1 MFVKVSYVGAYPP
14 YFIIENNDHGD
25 HQPLAAEWRKCIIEY
40 LDEGGANFIFTL
52 RPASDPLDLPS
63 RLRGKL
69 LRLPKSL
76 PHVLPADEQLQTFR
90 RNFGNLFPVEHIIT
104 AELVRVDHSVVA
116 ALNDGLAR
124 MQPSTRPLHRLTDLL
139 PDSDMAGQLITDMT
153 TAPGQT
159 LVQLKPKWLHQSPN
173 APTNSRR
180 CRTCALRAHR
190 AAKRERT
197 ASDAQEICPLALIHG
212 DVRIR
217 RRAFAQITAD
227 RKLREYLAVDAQPL
241 LLELRECQVDFDEA
255 GVLGVE
261 GETAIKSLCK
271 AMTLR
276 DCTLYV
282 RRNGEQGSDDG
293 SDDENYA
300 AGGSKRADDGVEGG
314 TSEGDSTIE
323 ARLGDLDL
331 KLPGRLD
338 YWKRTEQDLVDGGW
352 YTNEEDAALRTSE
365 TICTLSVD
373 GL

>member
-1 MFVKVSYVGAYPP
+1 MFVKVSYVGAFPP
-14 YFIIENNDHGD
+14 YFIIENNDHED

-40 LDEGGANFIFTL
+40 LDEGGANFVFTL
-52 RPASDPLDLPS
+52 RSASDPSELPS

-69 LRLPKSL
+69 LRLPKNL
-76 PHVLPADEQLQTFR
+76 PHVLSADEQLQTFR
-90 RNFGNLFPVEHIIT
+90 RNFGNLFPIEHVIT
-104 AELVRVDHSVVA
+104 AELVHVDHSVVA
-116 ALNDGLAR
+116 ALNNGLAR
-124 MQPSTRPLHRLTDLL
+124 MQSSTRPLHRLTDLL

-180 CRTCALRAHR
+180 CRTCALRALR

-227 RKLREYLAVDAQPL
+227 RKLREYLAVEAQPL
-241 LLELRECQVDFDEA
+241 LRELRECQVDFDEA

-261 GETAIKSLCK
+261 SENAIKSLCK

-282 RRNGEQGSDDG
+282 RRNGEQGSDDE
-293 SDDENYA
+293 SDDENY
-300 AGGSKRADDGVEGG
+300 AGGSKRADDGAEDGS
-314 TSEGDSTIE
+314 SEEDLAIE

-331 KLPGRLD
+331 KLPERLE
-338 YWKRTEQDLVDGGW
+338 YWKRTEQNLIDGGW
-352 YTNEEDAALRTSE
+352 YTNEENAPLRTPE
-365 TICTLSVD
+365 TICTLAVD
-373 GL
+373 GS

>member
-1 MFVKVSYVGAYPP
+1 
-14 YFIIENNDHGD
+14 
-25 HQPLAAEWRKCIIEY
+25 
-40 LDEGGANFIFTL
+40 
-52 RPASDPLDLPS
+52 
-63 RLRGKL
+63 
-69 LRLPKSL
+69 
-76 PHVLPADEQLQTFR
+76 
-90 RNFGNLFPVEHIIT
+90 
-104 AELVRVDHSVVA
+104 
-116 ALNDGLAR
+116 
-124 MQPSTRPLHRLTDLL
+124 
-139 PDSDMAGQLITDMT
+139 MT